1 MDDLRARLR
10 LFVGLPLPDP
20 ARDALAVELRALRE
34 LDADVRW
41 TRVDQLHV
49 TLVFVGEV
57 GPDLA
62 VAIRGALRA
71 MPWPAPLPLG
81 LAGLGRFP
89 ARGPARV
96 VWAGVAGPR
105 EALDATTALATSIAQ
120 VLEPLGIKR
129 EARPFHAHVTLGRVR
144 GQRNL
149 RALEA
154 AVAHRSDAVAVTFP
168 PIDRATLW
176 SSERR
181 PEGSHYAVV
190 EEFALR

>member
-1 MDDLRARLR
+1 MDDDHDRLR

-34 LDADVRW
+34 FDADVRW
-41 TRVDQLHV
+41 TRVEQLHV

-57 GPDLA
+57 APDVA
-62 VAIRGALRA
+62 DAIRGALRA

-96 VWAGVAGPR
+96 VWAGVAGLR
-105 EALDATTALATSIAQ
+105 EALEATTALATSIAQ
-120 VLEPLGIKR
+120 VLEPHGIRR

-144 GQRNL
+144 GPRNL

-154 AVAHRSDAVAVTFP
+154 AVAQRSDAFAVAFP
-168 PIDRATLW
+168 PVDRATLW
-176 SSERR
+176 SSELR
-181 PEGSHYAVV
+181 PEGSHYEVT

>member
-1 MDDLRARLR
+1 MDDVHDRLR

-41 TRVDQLHV
+41 TRVEQLHV

-57 GPDLA
+57 ALDVA
-62 VAIRGALRA
+62 FAIRGALRA

-89 ARGPARV
+89 ARGPARI

-105 EALDATTALATSIAQ
+105 EAIEATTALATSIAQ
-120 VLEPLGIKR
+120 VLEPQGIRR

-144 GQRNL
+144 GPRNL

-154 AVAHRSDAVAVTFP
+154 ALAQRTEAFAVALP
-168 PIDRATLW
+168 PIDRAFLW
-176 SSERR
+176 SSE
-181 PEGSHYAVV
+181 PGPDGSRYAVV